1 MLTYFLR
8 SLAAIWL
15 SIVLLCFQL
24 ASVEQIVCAE
34 STEEL
39 GLLLSNSLGR
49 FLVGILLDNHISHF
63 LAAWQEFFVARS
75 DHSVILLLLHSEADA
90 LLLGL
95 SDNLVSS
102 LCRFTATSSRVRRLL
117 LGAVPFNRSFA

>member
-1 MLTYFLR
+1 MLTYFLVC
-8 SLAAIWL
+8 LAAIWL

-24 ASVEQIVCAE
+24 AFVEQIVGAE

-39 GLLLSNSLGR
+39 GLLLSNSLSR

-63 LAAWQEFFVARS
+63 LAAWQEFFVACS
-75 DHSVILLLLHSEADA
+75 DHSVVLLLLRSEAVA

-95 SDNLVSS
+95 SDNLICCF
-102 LCRFTATSSRVRRLL
+102 CRFTATSSRVRRLL
-117 LGAVPFNRSFA
+117 LSAVPFNRSFA